1 MKPLVFPCQFQSLF
15 SPPKYGNYSPV
26 PTGNQLHTE
35 TPTCFTGGVRGLP
48 IELLQDAA
56 ADALTF
62 SERAVSLTH
71 NTQLF

>member
-1 MKPLVFPCQFQSLF
+1 MKPPLFPCQIQPLF

-35 TPTCFTGGVRGLP
+35 TPTRFAGGVRGLP
-48 IELLQDAA
+48 MELLQDAA

-62 SERAVSLTH
+62 SECAVSLAHKT
-71 NTQLF
+71 